1 MGGIAKTSGTTTWWS
16 TPGSWES
23 TGRPRSSWPK
33 RAGAIGVED
42 RSPLPVGGARGL
54 SLAGLLAPSDTHPGL
69 PGGGGSV
76 RRLRGRDL
84 RARGDQRRFRLAD
97 ARHRPLPH
105 RARPGLGPEPGEPAA
120 STAVVATIRLG
131 ELALLHYRVALYPLT
146 GLSEASGRLQVGLV
160 GHDVL
165 QHYAVEI
172 DYRQRRVRLFDP
184 LAYRYAGTGATVPFS
199 ADADLPLL
207 RAQLEVRGRRPI
219 PARLLL
225 DTGASGLCLILTT
238 PYAERHGLGSV
249 AQSIEAP
256 VGTGLV
262 GDLHGTIVRLQELRL
277 GRVKVRSPTTGLGG
291 EYKGFLARTDID
303 GGIGNSVF
311 EGSRLIVDY
320 VGRRAIVE
328 PGPSDGSLCDFDMS
342 GLRLAARGPGL
353 AHIVVDYVIP
363 GSPGAEAGL
372 AVGDELLLIDG
383 RGVAQGNLSDARKA
397 LRADG
402 AVHRLVLRRDA
413 DTIRVALKLR
423 RLL

>member
-1 MGGIAKTSGTTTWWS
+1 
-16 TPGSWES
+16 
-23 TGRPRSSWPK
+23 
-33 RAGAIGVED
+33 V
-42 RSPLPVGGARGL
+42 
-54 SLAGLLAPSDTHPGL
+54 
-69 PGGGGSV
+69 
-76 RRLRGRDL
+76 
-84 RARGDQRRFRLAD
+84 
-97 ARHRPLPH
+97 
-105 RARPGLGPEPGEPAA
+105 
-120 STAVVATIRLG
+120 
-131 ELALLHYRVALYPLT
+131 HYRVALYPLT

-172 DYRQRRVRLFDP
+172 DYRLRRVRLFDP
-184 LAYRYAGTGATVPFS
+184 LAYRYTGTGATVPFN

-238 PYAERHGLGSV
+238 PFAEQQGLGRV
-249 AQSIEAP
+249 APAIEAP
-256 VGTGLV
+256 IGTGLV
-262 GDLHGTIVRLQELRL
+262 GDLHGTIVRLQQLRL
-277 GRVKVRSPTTGLGG
+277 GGVKVRSPTTGLGG

-303 GGIGNSVF
+303 GVIGNSVF

-328 PGPSDGSLCDFDMS
+328 PGPGDGSLCDFDMS

-363 GSPGAEAGL
+363 GSPSAEAGI

-383 RGVAQGNLSDARKA
+383 RGVAEGNLSDARKA

>member
-1 MGGIAKTSGTTTWWS
+1 V
-16 TPGSWES
+16 TPG
-23 TGRPRSSWPK
+23 RYPN
-33 RAGAIGVED
+33 AALI
-42 RSPLPVGGARGL
+42 ACL
-54 SLAGLLAPSDTHPGL
+54 SLACWHGPTPTPVSPVAVFPFDAYGGAIYVPAVINGDSAWLMLDTGLSRTGL
-69 PGGGGSV
+69 DPAWAKNVGIV
-76 RRLRGRDL
+76 
-84 RARGDQRRFRLAD
+84 
-97 ARHRPLPH
+97 
-105 RARPGLGPEPGEPAA
+105 PESAA
-120 STAVVATIRLG
+120 ATAVVDTIRLG
-131 ELALLHYRVALYPLT
+131 ELVLAHYRVALYSLT
-146 GLSEASGRLQVGLV
+146 GLSEASGRPQVGLL

-165 QHYAVEI
+165 QNYAVEI

-184 LAYRYAGTGATVPFS
+184 LAYRYMGTGATVPFS

-238 PYAERHGLGSV
+238 PFAERHGLGRV
-249 AQSIEAP
+249 APAIEAP
-256 VGTGLV
+256 IGTGLV
-262 GDLHGTIVRLQELRL
+262 GDLHGTIVRLRELRL
-277 GRVKVRSPTTGLGG
+277 GGVKIPSPTTGLGG

-303 GGIGNSVF
+303 GVIGNSVF

-328 PGPSDGSLCDFDMS
+328 PGPGDGSRCDFDMS

-363 GSPGAEAGL
+363 GSPSAEAGV

-383 RGVAQGNLSDARKA
+383 RGVAEGSLSDARKA